1 MKAFVHHRFYGG
13 PAVRCLG
20 AAMLAWTIASA
31 LPCLAQNPSTGKTQS
46 EPRQSDPRARLETI
60 QNNLIDQAMQ
70 APTRVRSGAWVDQ
83 RGVLHE
89 HTEVRS
95 DMRLRGVRVMSYLDA
110 MQPQAADSN
119 TSTGAAANAV
129 PGKANPTA
137 QCSDTPPRYKRSMRF
152 AVDSTP
158 NDGRNGSYFMP
169 RLRQQV
175 EQAITREFS
184 ADSDW
189 VLSRDGNL
197 NNSYERA
204 VYGNNGGE
212 AAYVMSVSLEL
223 GEAQSDWRVRDD
235 VLPGQPIRMHLR
247 LHDSRNGKLV
257 WALNAMLRYP
267 AQTVSMHSRPLPT
280 SLLQELERS
289 LSFWRSQL
297 DWKLGCEPLQFVAN
311 EATPVNAE
319 GAATQNSSA
328 AVFAVAAGSRVGVR
342 VGDKLMLINPERIP
356 GRILEKSSID
366 QMAVAE
372 VVAVDAERALVQ
384 TISGPRPKR
393 GEQLVALPF

>member
-1 MKAFVHHRFYGG
+1 MNPFVQQR
-13 PAVRCLG
+13 PPVRS
-20 AAMLAWTIASA
+20 AASAMHCMLAWGLGATLTVA
-31 LPCLAQNPSTGKTQS
+31 LHCHAQNPVTGGAGN
-46 EPRQSDPRARLETI
+46 PSDPRARLEAI

-95 DMRLRGVRVMSYLDA
+95 DLRLRGVRVMSYVEA
-110 MQPQAADSN
+110 MQPQAADANTAKGATSN
-119 TSTGAAANAV
+119 AA
-129 PGKANPTA
+129 PGKANPAA
-137 QCSDTPPRYKRSMRF
+137 QCTDTPPRYKRSMRY
-152 AVDSTP
+152 AVDSAP
-158 NDGRNGSYFMP
+158 NDGRNGSHFMP
-169 RLRQQV
+169 RLRQEV
-175 EQAITREFS
+175 ERAVTREFS

-189 VLSRDGNL
+189 VLARDGSFG
-197 NNSYERA
+197 NSYERA
-204 VYGNNGGE
+204 VYGNGGGE
-212 AAYVMSVSLEL
+212 ASYVMSVGLEL
-223 GEAQSDWRVRDD
+223 GEAQNDPRIRGD
-235 VLPGQPIRMHLR
+235 VLPGQPIRMQLR
-247 LHDSRNGKLV
+247 LHDTRSGKLV

-267 AQTVSMHSRPLPT
+267 AQTVSLHSRPLPP
-280 SLLQELERS
+280 SLLQEVERS
-289 LSFWRSQL
+289 LTFWRNQL
-297 DWKLGCEPLQFVAN
+297 DWKLACEPVQFVAS
-311 EATPVNAE
+311 EATAVNAE
-319 GAATQNSSA
+319 GEATQNSNA

-372 VVAVDAERALVQ
+372 VIAVDVERALVQ